1 MTANLDDM
9 YADFGWMKGH
19 WRTIYMACE
28 LRQLFMSYS
37 NRVPVDLMREFVTVL
52 VLEKMKEYNI
62 EELEQVIDMFRR
74 FDEMQILKES
84 RKGQK

>member
-19 WRTIYMACE
+19 WRTIYMAFE

-37 NRVPVDLMREFVTVL
+37 NRVPVDLMR
-52 VLEKMKEYNI
+52 
-62 EELEQVIDMFRR
+62 
-74 FDEMQILKES
+74 
-84 RKGQK
+84 